1 MTGLIVNEGPPCAHA
16 TGMPSVKTIVA
27 SKSVMVSPGV
37 AAAPYSTLLGRGSG
51 MGFLLRVLV
60 NILAIVLAASVV
72 PGIRLD
78 GALSA
83 VAAGTLLGV
92 VNAVVRPVLLILTF
106 PITLVTLGLF
116 LFVLNG
122 ICLWLV
128 AEVVRGFH
136 VAGFWSAVLGALC
149 VSVVSW
155 IVTALVSDSG
165 KVVVITRRPRS

>member
-1 MTGLIVNEGPPCAHA
+1 MLPPVRA
-16 TGMPSVKTIVA
+16 
-27 SKSVMVSPGV
+27 
-37 AAAPYSTLLGRGSG
+37 YSTLEMAGSY

-78 GALSA
+78 GVLPA
-83 VAAGTLLGV
+83 VAAGLLLGFI
-92 VNAVVRPVLLILTF
+92 NAVVRPVLLILTL

-122 ICLWLV
+122 VCLWLV
-128 AEVVRGFH
+128 AAVVKGFH
-136 VAGFWSAVLGALC
+136 VDGFWPAVLGALC

-165 KVVVITRRPRS
+165 KFVVITRRHRY

>member
-1 MTGLIVNEGPPCAHA
+1 MLPPVRA
-16 TGMPSVKTIVA
+16 
-27 SKSVMVSPGV
+27 
-37 AAAPYSTLLGRGSG
+37 YSTLEMAGSY

-78 GALSA
+78 GVLPA
-83 VAAGTLLGV
+83 VAAGLLLGF
-92 VNAVVRPVLLILTF
+92 VNAVVRPVLLILTL

-122 ICLWLV
+122 VCLWLV
-128 AEVVRGFH
+128 AAVVKGFH
-136 VAGFWSAVLGALC
+136 VDGFWPAVLGALC

-165 KVVVITRRPRS
+165 KFVVITRRHRY

>member
-1 MTGLIVNEGPPCAHA
+1 MAKPIDPVSSVRFMLPPVRA
-16 TGMPSVKTIVA
+16 
-27 SKSVMVSPGV
+27 
-37 AAAPYSTLLGRGSG
+37 YSTLETAGSY

-78 GALSA
+78 GVLPA
-83 VAAGTLLGV
+83 VAAGLLLGV
-92 VNAVVRPVLLILTF
+92 VNAVVRPVLLILTL

-122 ICLWLV
+122 VCLWLV
-128 AEVVRGFH
+128 SLMVKGFH
-136 VAGFWSAVLGALC
+136 VAGFWPAVVGALC

-155 IVTALVSDSG
+155 VVTALVSDTG
-165 KVVVITRRPRS
+165 KFVVITRRRYF